1 MSPVRF
7 AAFPGPSPNLVFVL
21 AYVTPIKADGSKED
35 NMTVGELALLISSI
49 AQLIASCVT
58 AISAKRRKR

>member
-1 MSPVRF
+1 LRGLSRPLL
-7 AAFPGPSPNLVFVL
+7 NLAPCL
-21 AYVTPIKADGSKED
+21 AHVTPIKADSSKED

-49 AQLIASCVT
+49 AQLIASCVA